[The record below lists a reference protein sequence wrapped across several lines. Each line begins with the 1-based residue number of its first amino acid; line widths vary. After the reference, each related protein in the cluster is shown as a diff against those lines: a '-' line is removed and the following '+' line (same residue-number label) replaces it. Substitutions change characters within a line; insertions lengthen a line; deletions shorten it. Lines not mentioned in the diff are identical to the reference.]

1 MMKKLAIVLALVLT
15 ISAPSYAVNII
26 DQLIY
31 KEVVLTAN
39 RMTVLVNRLTG
50 EVKYIRLNNGRWM
63 LLKGGLKNKCQLM
76 YEGQKSSHPDLIPLP

>member
-1 MMKKLAIVLALVLT
+1 MKKLAIVLVLILT
-15 ISAPSYAVNII
+15 ISSPVYAINII

-39 RMTVLVNRLTG
+39 HMTVSVNRLTG

-63 LLKGGLKNKCQLM
+63 PLKGGLKSKCQAM
-76 YEGQKSSHPDLIPLP
+76 YDGQVSSHPSSVPVL